1 MTILQELCSVPTAPF
16 AEQRVVAYVE
26 RFVRERRN
34 LKLSRDAHGN
44 LLIELKS
51 AGRSKSPRWVFGA
64 HMDHPGFVADR
75 MLDDRTLR
83 AHFRGWVKAE
93 FFKGERVRFFD
104 DAGEARGT
112 IEDFTLNKDRGE
124 PDKVRVRVARPVAP
138 GSPGMWDQGEG
149 RTRGKRF
156 YSRACDD
163 LAGAAAALAMID
175 RLAKRPPK
183 APVAVLLTRAEEVGF
198 VGAIAA
204 CLEPELLRKTDRVI
218 AIETSAEQPFAPQGR
233 GAIIRIGDRTSVFNS
248 GLSYF
253 LQTQAAALAKRDKTF
268 KHQRALMPGGTCEA
282 TVYDIYGFA
291 AASICVALGNYH
303 NMDRAKNRI
312 GPEYI
317 DVDDW
322 LNMVKLFVQVAKHG
336 HEYEEGHAAL
346 RARVEKRFGKLKS
359 LL

>member
-1 MTILQELCSVPTAPF
+1 MTLLQKLCSVPTAPF

-26 RFVRERRN
+26 QFVRERRN
-34 LKLSRDAHGN
+34 LKLSRDRHGN

-51 AGRSKSPRWVFGA
+51 AARTKSPRWVFGA
-64 HMDHPGFVADR
+64 HMDHPGFVANR
-75 MLDDRTLR
+75 MVDDKTLQ

-93 FFKGERVRFFD
+93 FFEGERVRFFD
-104 DAGEARGT
+104 DEGEARGT
-112 IEDFTLNKDRGE
+112 VQDFTVNKERGE
-124 PDKVRVRVARPVAP
+124 PDKVRIRVTRPVAP

-163 LAGAAAALAMID
+163 LAGAAAALTMID
-175 RLAKRPPK
+175 ELGRRPPK
-183 APVAVLLTRAEEVGF
+183 APVAVLLTRAEEEGF

-204 CLEPELLRKTDRVI
+204 CLEPELLRKSDRVI
-218 AIETSAEQPFAPQGR
+218 AIETSAEQPFAPQGQ

-253 LQTQAAALAKRDKTF
+253 LQTQAAELAKRDKTF

-303 NMDRAKNRI
+303 NMDRGKNRI

-322 LNMVKLFVQVAKHG
+322 RNMVKLFVQVARNG

-346 RARVEKRFGKLKS
+346 KARVEKRFTKLKH